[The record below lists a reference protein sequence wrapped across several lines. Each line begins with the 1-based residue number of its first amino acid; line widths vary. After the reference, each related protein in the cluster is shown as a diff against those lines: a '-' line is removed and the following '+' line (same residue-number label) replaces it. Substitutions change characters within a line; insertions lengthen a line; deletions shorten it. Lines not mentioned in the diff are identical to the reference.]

1 MRHHD
6 RNRKFG
12 RKTDQRRALL
22 RSLAHNLIL
31 EGKII
36 TTEAKAKS
44 LRPYVERM
52 VTHAKTDT
60 VAKRRL
66 IAARLGNDATATAKL
81 FKEIGPRYKERN
93 GGYIRIVRV
102 GQRAGDGAIKAFI
115 GFV

>member
-6 RNRKFG
+6 KNRKFG
-12 RKTDQRRALL
+12 RKAGVRRALM

-52 VTHAKTDT
+52 VTHAKDDT
-60 VAKRRL
+60 VANRRL
-66 IAARLGNDATATAKL
+66 IIARLGNDKRAAGKL
-81 FKEIGPRYKERN
+81 FGEIGPKYKERK
-93 GGYIRIVRV
+93 GGYLRIVRV
-102 GQRAGDGAIKAFI
+102 GQRAGDGAVQAFI